1 MADGWERRGAVE
13 QGTPLHKQTVWDHT
27 DITCGV
33 GSCTD
38 VEEYCRTVTYC
49 DGGLYGE
56 LAVSEL

>member
-13 QGTPLHKQTVWDHT
+13 QGTP
-27 DITCGV
+27 CGV